1 MTDIFPAQH
10 NTPSPLGIPW
20 PSCSASPAASWV
32 VQLDL
37 GEGWLSGESH
47 SGPKPRCGTALLC
60 TGQLTDWEP
69 WLSTSAPETVPS
81 VQGPAGDRT
90 SRLSH
95 QNNAIRGNGIRGVL
109 SEVCDHS
116 RLRQTEVLLIW
127 TERKDA
133 CYTATSVRSLSG
145 FAALSFAL
153 MHKQNEIKLRTVKCI
168 NVLNDL
174 TAEIE
179 LYTSAALLD
188 VDLEET
194 A

>member
-1 MTDIFPAQH
+1 MTVHQKVCLHRQVECERGGCVTDIFPAQH

-81 VQGPAGDRT
+81 VQGPAGQGGT
-90 SRLSH
+90 EHLACLTKTM
-95 QNNAIRGNGIRGVL
+95 Q
-109 SEVCDHS
+109 SE
-116 RLRQTEVLLIW
+116 
-127 TERKDA
+127 
-133 CYTATSVRSLSG
+133 ATGSAVFYL
-145 FAALSFAL
+145 
-153 MHKQNEIKLRTVKCI
+153 KCVI
-168 NVLNDL
+168 IVG
-174 TAEIE
+174 
-179 LYTSAALLD
+179 
-188 VDLEET
+188 
-194 A
+194 